1 MDRKLPWRLALV
13 WAAACH
19 AAAAEL
25 PDSAVLADQLRQA
38 AGPALAGARRVE
50 VSVGSL
56 DPRLRLAP
64 CAKIEPVIPPAARL
78 WGKVRIALR
87 CTEGA
92 RWQVYLPVTV
102 KVFGAGVVA
111 QRALPA
117 GTVLAAAD
125 LGTAEVDLAADPQ
138 GAIGRP
144 ELAVGRA
151 LARPLVTGQP
161 VGHADLRARQ
171 WFAAGDTVQI
181 VAAGPGFRI
190 GGVGQALSAG
200 VEGQTAR
207 VRVEGGRTLTGR
219 PFADRKIEV
228 PM

>member
-1 MDRKLPWRLALV
+1 MDRKLPWRLALAL
-13 WAAACH
+13 AAACDV
-19 AAAAEL
+19 AAAGL
-25 PDSAVLADQLRQA
+25 PDTAALADQLRLA
-38 AGPALAGARRVE
+38 AAPALEGVRRVE

-64 CAKIEPVIPPAARL
+64 CLKIEPVIPPSARL

-102 KVFGAGVVA
+102 KVFGTGLVA

-117 GTVLAAAD
+117 GAVLDAAD
-125 LGTAEVDLAADPQ
+125 LATAEVDLAADPQ
-138 GAIGRP
+138 GAVTKA
-144 ELAVGRA
+144 ELAAGRA
-151 LARPLVTGQP
+151 LARPVSAGQP
-161 VGHADLRARQ
+161 IGQADLRARQ

-181 VAAGPGFRI
+181 VAAGSGFRI
-190 GGVGQALSAG
+190 GGVGQAVSAG

-219 PFADRKIEV
+219 PVADRKIEV
-228 PM
+228 TL